1 MSAKNVKQNILSD
14 ENMNKVFET
23 AEENTPEEVEK
34 MREAVSKPIPEELNA
49 VDGVAEEIRNVRLD
63 DDMEDLIAGRI
74 TEQQFLDSDTN
85 LFDIANGAKAELSDE
100 KIEAHLR
107 KNAEDNFDMSDEE
120 IIQLLSAVSKYRHE
134 EKCNF
139 YNELPPTIQKMVDQL
154 IASNGMPP
162 IQMRNNVAKFLLQEF
177 VGQAELDNIFVDF
190 ETSLNEALKIPSLGD
205 LYSEHTREIME
216 VKIPEIIEKIKNTE
230 PKNAELLQGIKDRFE
245 MSYSLSIMKEHFE
258 SNARTRKLMRR
269 DWKKYENFCGEY
281 NLRNHRSQF
290 KMPDCK
296 GIINALDKVFI
307 KDAAFDK
314 ESRIYK
320 MGITEMD
327 IDKFI
332 VLFCRVPIT
341 MDPNNI
347 LDAAYMYYALRNILS
362 LGMTN
367 ENRTPFAAELINN
380 ICDIIEFIRE
390 KE

>member
-23 AEENTPEEVEK
+23 AEESTPEEVEK

-63 DDMEDLIAGRI
+63 DDMEDLIAGKI
-74 TEQQFLDSDTN
+74 TEQQFLDSDTS

-107 KNAEDNFDMSDEE
+107 KNAEDNFDMPDEE

-139 YNELPPTIQKMVDQL
+139 YNELPPTIQKMVDSL
-154 IASNGMPP
+154 IESNGMPP

-177 VGQAELDNIFVDF
+177 VGQAELDNIFIDF

-216 VKIPEIIEKIKNTE
+216 VKIPEIIEKIKDTE

-245 MSYSLSIMKEHFE
+245 MSYSLSIMKDHFE

-269 DWKKYENFCGEY
+269 DWKKYESFCGEY

-307 KDAAFDK
+307 EDAALDK
-314 ESRIYK
+314 ESRVYE

>member
-1 MSAKNVKQNILSD
+1 
-14 ENMNKVFET
+14 
-23 AEENTPEEVEK
+23 
-34 MREAVSKPIPEELNA
+34 
-49 VDGVAEEIRNVRLD
+49 
-63 DDMEDLIAGRI
+63 MEDLIAGRI

-162 IQMRNNVAKFLLQEF
+162 VQMRNNVAKFLLQEF

-216 VKIPEIIEKIKNTE
+216 VKIPEIIEKIKDTE

-296 GIINALDKVFI
+296 GIINA
-307 KDAAFDK
+307 
-314 ESRIYK
+314 
-320 MGITEMD
+320 
-327 IDKFI
+327 
-332 VLFCRVPIT
+332 
-341 MDPNNI
+341 
-347 LDAAYMYYALRNILS
+347 AYMYYALRNILS